1 MNKQILAVFFLRISL
16 AVVFLYAAISSF
28 IQPENW
34 SGFIPTFMKAIIPAS
49 IFLIIFS
56 IVEIALAAWLLS
68 GKFTRAAA
76 IISSILL
83 FSIIVL
89 NTHQLEIIFRD
100 IAIFFAA
107 IALAILSKT

>member
-1 MNKQILAVFFLRISL
+1 MNKQTLAVFFLKISL

-28 IQPENW
+28 IEPQNW
-34 SGFIPTFMKAIIPAS
+34 SGYIPAFVKAIIPVS
-49 IFLIIFS
+49 IFLMGFS

-83 FSIIVL
+83 FSIIVF
-89 NTHQLEIIFRD
+89 NTSLLEILFRD

-107 IALAILSKT
+107 IALAILSKN